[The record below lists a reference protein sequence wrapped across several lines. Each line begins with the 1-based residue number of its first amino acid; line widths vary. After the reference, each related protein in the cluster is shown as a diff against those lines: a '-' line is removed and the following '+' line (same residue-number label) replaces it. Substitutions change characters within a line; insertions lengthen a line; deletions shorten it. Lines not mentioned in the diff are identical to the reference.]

1 MQQENTKSAAEA
13 KATAE
18 VSRAAAEKEVAAKAA
33 DVTKTVIQA
42 KAEEKAKA
50 EPEVKPVPRVSL
62 RKRNDHLKIFED
74 LVKVLACVCVF
85 VCVFEPEINSQAGSI
100 IKWKG
105 FDSTSAPE
113 AWTRVKVLFVNQE
126 KHQT

>member
-18 VSRAAAEKEVAAKAA
+18 ASRAAAEREVARKAD

-50 EPEVKPVPRVSL
+50 GSEVNPVPRVSL
-62 RKRNDHLKIFED
+62 RKRNKHVKIFED

-85 VCVFEPEINSQAGSI
+85 VCVFEPETNSQEGSI

-105 FDSTSAPE
+105 FDSSSAPE

-126 KHQT
+126 KHHT

>member
-13 KATAE
+13 KAKAE
-18 VSRAAAEKEVAAKAA
+18 VARAAAEKEATAKVA
-33 DVTKTVIQA
+33 DVTKAVIQA

-50 EPEVKPVPRVSL
+50 GSEVNPVPRVSL
-62 RKRNDHLKIFED
+62 RKRFKHVKIFED